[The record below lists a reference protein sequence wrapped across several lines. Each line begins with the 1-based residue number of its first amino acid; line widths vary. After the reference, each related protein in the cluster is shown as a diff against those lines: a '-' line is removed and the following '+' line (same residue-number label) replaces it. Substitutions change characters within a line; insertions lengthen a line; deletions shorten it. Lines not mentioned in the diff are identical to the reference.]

1 MVVPNSIK
9 NVIITKGAIEELSE
23 VLNQYK
29 NPLIVTD
36 DLIYAQY
43 REIIES
49 VIKGRHN
56 WLRLPRFNQVISTDP
71 HDGRVIFGT
80 SKESEINVNQ
90 FKDADIII
98 GFGGGRS
105 IDAAKLLARE
115 SGLDWISIPTAA
127 SHDGIASDVASV
139 TQDGYRYSEKC
150 KKPIAVLADLSIM
163 NKAPLKLE
171 MSGLGDIIC
180 KASSLAEWRLAHEQN
195 DEQFDEKIYSQ
206 LNDTLND
213 ILTNYSLEKLVKA
226 EIEAG
231 EAMCQFGS
239 SRPCSGTEHA
249 ISHAMDRR
257 AENLHGIQVAFATP
271 ICVKYLEEVG
281 YSNYK
286 AVDIQNFMKN
296 RGLPTTL
303 AEMDTNVDAFI
314 DDVHH
319 ALEIMERR
327 NRYSVIK
334 HLKLN
339 DKEIVQGLQD
349 MEYY

>member
-1 MVVPNSIK
+1 MVPDSNES
-9 NVIITKGAIEELSE
+9 VIVAEGAIEKLSE
-23 VLNQYK
+23 VLSRYK
-29 NPLIVTD
+29 SALIVTD

-43 REIIES
+43 RE
-49 VIKGRHN
+49 VIKSLIKGKHD

-71 HDGRVIFGT
+71 YDGRVIFGT
-80 SKESEINVNQ
+80 SRESEINVNE
-90 FKDADIII
+90 FKGADIII

-115 SGLDWISIPTAA
+115 SGLDWISVPTAA

-139 TQDGYRYSEKC
+139 TQDGYRYSEMC
-150 KKPIAVLADLSIM
+150 KRPIAVLADLSIM
-163 NKAPLKLE
+163 DKAPSKLE
-171 MSGLGDIIC
+171 LAGLGDILS

-195 DEQFDEKIYSQ
+195 EESFNDEIYARLDE
-206 LNDTLND
+206 TLND
-213 ILTNYSLEKLVKA
+213 VLTNYSLEKLVRA

-231 EAMCQFGS
+231 EAMCHFGS

-271 ICVKYLEEVG
+271 ICVKYLEEAG

-286 AVDIQNFMKN
+286 ATDIQDFMRKK
-296 RGLPTTL
+296 GLPTTFT
-303 AEMDTNVDAFI
+303 EMDTNRDAFL

-327 NRYSVIK
+327 SRYSVFTY
-334 HLKLN
+334 LKLD
-339 DKEIVQGLQD
+339 DKEISQGLGE
-349 MEYY
+349 MGYY